1 MVLDVVVVHLHQLE
15 VGVVI
20 ERGLAELLGRV
31 DLDLFVR
38 PLVPQPA
45 EPDALAGRAAVL
57 LEHARL
63 EGARLLEARDEL
75 LLGVVRERVLEA
87 AVEAA
92 DVDERVLGAH
102 LGLDLGRRPDE
113 LALRDVLVHEVVEA
127 GLGAIGRALRELA
140 RVDAHDERVVLARH
154 LNKVLVLGRIVKEE
168 VARASSLDDA
178 VGDGD
183 RVHTVAVGAL
193 VRATV
198 LGTRHL
204 ELHDGQLV
212 LGASRR
218 RTEGVVALLLLVG
231 LLEHLDSLHAHE
243 VGQLARVEVV
253 LVGHVGERLLAA
265 AHGLELGDADA
276 RAVELAH
283 GVLGLL
289 VGAVASVRAIGPVVG
304 VLGDVVARPQERQ
317 RLALEVERRQKR
329 RDISVQLLDEV
340 LVLLVGGPVVR
351 VVRHAADGREAA
363 AHRLLVDGH
372 LARVA
377 RHQDAHLALVDAR
390 EQALVDELA
399 VRRLAALEVLA
410 REGRLP
416 LARALA
422 SRTLD
427 AEDHE
432 LLDRVVLDVVVVHLH
447 ELEVVVV
454 AEGLGAELRRGVDL
468 DLGVGRLV
476 PEPAEP
482 DALARRATVLL
493 DDTRLEGA
501 RLLEAGEELLLG
513 VVRERV
519 LEAAVE
525 ASDVDER
532 VLGAHLSLDLG
543 RRPDELALRDVR
555 VHEVVEAGLGAL
567 GGALREL
574 AGVDAHDERIILG
587 REGLE
592 LFHVVLVLLRIEE
605 NEVARAARLDNRV
618 RDRDRVNTVAV
629 GALVGATVLGA
640 RHLELDDGELEHGAL
655 GRRQQRVRAVPHRG
669 RNQGGASAHV
679 SRVVRR
685 GPTSAR
691 VTAIQRR
698 NTIKVTCPKMKP
710 LLARVEYL

>member
-1 MVLDVVVVHLHQLE
+1 M
-15 VGVVI
+15 
-20 ERGLAELLGRV
+20 
-31 DLDLFVR
+31 
-38 PLVPQPA
+38 
-45 EPDALAGRAAVL
+45 
-57 LEHARL
+57 
-63 EGARLLEARDEL
+63 
-75 LLGVVRERVLEA
+75 
-87 AVEAA
+87 
-92 DVDERVLGAH
+92 
-102 LGLDLGRRPDE
+102 
-113 LALRDVLVHEVVEA
+113 
-127 GLGAIGRALRELA
+127 
-140 RVDAHDERVVLARH
+140 
-154 LNKVLVLGRIVKEE
+154 LGRIVKEE

-183 RVHTVAVGAL
+183 RVHTVAVGPL

-198 LGTRHL
+198 LGSRHL

-212 LGASRR
+212 LRASRR
-218 RTEGVVALLLLVG
+218 RTEGVVTFLLRLRPELRIEGPAVIELFLDLDTRLFVQVLVELLQAHLAVLVRVERVECLLVELELLARAHLKADGAEGALQLVNVQVAVLVRVELAEDFREVDALGLLLNLCGLLPFVG

-289 VGAVASVRAIGPVVG
+289 VRAVAGVRAIGPVIR

-329 RDISVQLLDEV
+329 RDVSVQLLDEV

-447 ELEVVVV
+447 QLEVGVVIERGL
-454 AEGLGAELRRGVDL
+454 AERRGRVDL
-468 DLGVGRLV
+468 DLGVRLLV
-476 PEPAEP
+476 PQPAEP
-482 DALARRATVLL
+482 DALAGRAAVLL
-493 DDTRLEGA
+493 EHARLEGA
-501 RLLEAGEELLLG
+501 RLLEADDELLLG

-525 ASDVDER
+525 AADVDER
-532 VLGAHLSLDLG
+532 VLGAHLGLDLG
-543 RRPDELALRDVR
+543 RRPDELAICDVR

-567 GGALREL
+567 GRALREL
-574 AGVDAHDERIILG
+574 ARVDAHDEGIVLG
-587 REGLE
+587 RRRDE
-592 LFHVVLVLLRIEE
+592 VVMLLRIVQDKVTRTACL
-605 NEVARAARLDNRV
+605 ND
-618 RDRDRVNTVAV
+618 AV
-629 GALVGATVLGA
+629 G
-640 RHLELDDGELEHGAL
+640 DGD
-655 GRRQQRVRAVPHRG
+655 
-669 RNQGGASAHV
+669 
-679 SRVVRR
+679 
-685 GPTSAR
+685 
-691 VTAIQRR
+691 
-698 NTIKVTCPKMKP
+698 
-710 LLARVEYL
+710 